1 MNKLLFSLMTKLFGL
16 KDFNTMKEKLYVE
29 EEEIGKLKL
38 TILT

>member
-1 MNKLLFSLMTKLFGL
+1 MNRLSFLLMTSWFGL